1 VGLQLPSELI
11 GLLSMLGYDWPESD
25 EEKIFNLA
33 GEWTGMADQ
42 IAGKVESLNAAA
54 RTLLD
59 NNVGQEV
66 DAFREEWEDAES
78 AVRNIADAAD
88 PTNIINIG
96 LTIAAGIVL
105 ALKVQVIIQLVM
117 LAFQIAQAIATAAV
131 TFGASLAQIP
141 IFKIITGIIIDQL
154 IGMAIEMVLN
164 GGN

>member
-1 VGLQLPSELI
+1 MGLDIPSELAS
-11 GLLSMLGYDWPESD
+11 LLSMLGYEWPESD
-25 EEKIFNLA
+25 EESIFNLA

-42 IAGKVESLNAAA
+42 ISGKVESLNAAA
-54 RTLLD
+54 KTLVE
-59 NNVGQEV
+59 NNFGADI
-66 DAFREEWEDAES
+66 DAFNEEWADSES

-105 ALKVQVIIQLVM
+105 ALKVQVIVQLVM

-131 TFGASLAQIP
+131 TFGASLVQIP
-141 IFKIITGIIIDQL
+141 IFKTITGIIVDQL

-164 GGN
+164 G

>member
-1 VGLQLPSELI
+1 MGIQLPAELT
-11 GLLSMLGYDWPESD
+11 GLLSMLGYDFPESD
-25 EEKIFNLA
+25 EESIFNLA

-42 IAGKVESLNAAA
+42 ISGRVETLNAAA
-54 RTLLD
+54 ATLIED
-59 NNVGQEV
+59 NFGADI
-66 DAFREEWEDAES
+66 DAFREEWEDGES

-117 LAFQIAQAIATAAV
+117 LAFQIAQAIATAVA

-141 IFKIITGIIIDQL
+141 IFKTITGIIVDQL
-154 IGMAIEMVLN
+154 IGMALDMVLN
-164 GGN
+164 G